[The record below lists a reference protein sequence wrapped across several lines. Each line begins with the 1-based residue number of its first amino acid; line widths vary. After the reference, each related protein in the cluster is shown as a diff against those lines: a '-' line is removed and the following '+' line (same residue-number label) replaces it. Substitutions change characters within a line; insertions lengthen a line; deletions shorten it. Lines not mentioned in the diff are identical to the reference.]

1 MKPAY
6 MTEDVANSSFL
17 DIKYY
22 SANSLGKKSIQ
33 QERQIRLYEV
43 KVNRKDIL
51 ILYID
56 RYKGT

>member
-1 MKPAY
+1 